1 MQQKVSILFSI
12 LTISFL
18 SIGQNNPTNGFYSIN
33 YNTDHLVFIDTLS
46 NITDIG
52 NVGRNINSKSV
63 GLTFNSN
70 NELLLSFNDSL
81 FKIDM
86 SSGQATPLFKT
97 VNSIN
102 GQGIT
107 GSLCYNG
114 NQLYLLKEETG
125 FLQGR
130 LFTVNQSNGLST
142 PVSSNTTGDASILA
156 TTILNGTFF
165 SASELNDKL
174 LKLNPQTGVVDYSY
188 PNPLGMTFTNAM
200 TNVNNSLWGID
211 IINETTSTNT
221 RFCKIDTISG
231 TSIEQFVLNETY
243 TGLAWGFSHL
253 CYNIITVTDTLIIN
267 TGLIG
272 VNPISYKNTIKIFP
286 NPTNDHI
293 TIDYGNYAVLNGYQ
307 LIIEN
312 SLGQQMFQTPINQQS
327 SYISLASW
335 TGNGLYFVHIIDSLG
350 NTIDIRKIVL
360 Q

>member
-1 MQQKVSILFSI
+1 MQKKVTIIFAI
-12 LTISFL
+12 LTLSF
-18 SIGQNNPTNGFYSIN
+18 SSFGQNNPSNGFYSIN
-33 YNTDHLVFIDTLS
+33 YNTDHLVFIDSIS
-46 NITDIG
+46 NVTDIG
-52 NVGRNINSKSV
+52 YVGRNINSKSV
-63 GLTFNSN
+63 GLAFNSN

-86 SSGQATPLFKT
+86 GYGQATPLFKT
-97 VNSIN
+97 VNSLN

-107 GSLCYNG
+107 GSLIHDG

-125 FLQGR
+125 FVQGR
-130 LFTVNQSNGLST
+130 LYIVNQSNGLST
-142 PVSSNTTGDASILA
+142 PVSSNTTGDPSILA
-156 TTILNGTFF
+156 STILNGTFYC
-165 SASELNDKL
+165 ASELNDKL
-174 LKLNPQTGVVDYSY
+174 VKLNPQTGVVNYTYSSA
-188 PNPLGMTFTNAM
+188 LGMTYTNAM
-200 TNVNNSLWGID
+200 TTVNNSLWGID
-211 IINETTSTNT
+211 IVNETTSSST
-221 RFCKIDTISG
+221 RFCKIDTTTGMSV
-231 TSIEQFVLNETY
+231 EKFVLNETY

-272 VNPISYKNTIKIFP
+272 INPITFTNTIKIYP

-293 TIDYGNYAVLNGYQ
+293 TIDYGTFALLNGYQ

-327 SYISLASW
+327 SYVSLSSW

-350 NTIDIRKIVL
+350 NTIDIRKIIL